1 MHRDARMS
9 EWGNPAGAIPPPA
22 EQGRTRGTETSQYPQ
37 EKKITMIPQVVAS
50 ERGGAQTRAV
60 EAAPGVVGPPVKD
73 ARTLGGP
80 AGKPGRRG

>member
-1 MHRDARMS
+1 
-9 EWGNPAGAIPPPA
+9 
-22 EQGRTRGTETSQYPQ
+22 
-37 EKKITMIPQVVAS
+37 MIPQVVAS

-80 AGKPGRRG
+80 VGKPGRRG

>member
-1 MHRDARMS
+1 
-9 EWGNPAGAIPPPA
+9 
-22 EQGRTRGTETSQYPQ
+22 
-37 EKKITMIPQVVAS
+37 MIPQVVAS

-60 EAAPGVVGPPVKD
+60 EAAPGVVGPPAED